1 MFSDA
6 ETIGMGFLG
15 RNLPFSS
22 PHGDGRVLT
31 EERIIIVLSVR
42 VVK

>member
-6 ETIGMGFLG
+6 ETIGMGFMG